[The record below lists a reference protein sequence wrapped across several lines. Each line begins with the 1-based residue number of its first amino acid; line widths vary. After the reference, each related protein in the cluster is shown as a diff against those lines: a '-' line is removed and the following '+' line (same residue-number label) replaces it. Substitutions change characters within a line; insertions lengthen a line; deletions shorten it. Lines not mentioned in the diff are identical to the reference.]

1 MLCLKTTLETRDIS
15 NSGFAISLSTHLN
28 AIAFPIATM
37 ANGNSDENEDESL
50 FVQSAEA
57 PPGDFADAAMDELLL
72 REQDAPAPPAPED
85 SGLTPIERARILN
98 QQSQQQQVDTYR
110 FFKTH
115 PVTLSTVLPFQKEI
129 VIKMLA
135 KDSLLILGRGL
146 GMVKI
151 ASNLIHAIDVAGNSL
166 NDLDMSKPKD
176 LRPNS
181 KAEQSLVI
189 VLGALDRELDTIKE
203 DLRELAIIDGISTI
217 FPEDEDLVTDD
228 ESTSQ
233 TEQKPAKNHHRGVTI
248 LKTDSRYTVEKR
260 ASLYA
265 KGGVY
270 IVTSRIFIVDLLSNV
285 IDSSKITGIVV
296 MHADRITHHS
306 TESFILRV
314 FRQKNKLG
322 FIKALSDVP
331 ENFSGFSPLATVMR
345 NLRVSQAFLWP
356 RFHVEV
362 DDSLNLKHLM
372 YKSSRTGQLKRP
384 QTADISSVIEIE
396 VELTESMKQI
406 QTTIMACIE
415 ECLGRIKK
423 LYSQIDIDFWNLD
436 SAMSQN
442 FDYIVRKQM
451 DPIWHRLSSK
461 TKRDV
466 FDLTTLRQLLVNMPS
481 YDPITFYKAI
491 DTIFFQGIPQ
501 PGTLRD
507 PDSRMLFSDSFETL
521 LEVSRR
527 RVFGSRSK
535 SNTSD
540 KTKHSIEELPKWDQ
554 LAKILEEIGVEK
566 SKQTAMDGPI
576 LILCK
581 DRKTCRQLS
590 WFLRTM
596 TTVESS
602 GFKFYSGEKYLNTL
616 LNDFRDWRKSLV
628 VVRRQLDAN
637 RRENNNTGNQSGNYK
652 STTNNNS
659 SIRGANNNSN
669 NNDASRGGR
678 PLNKR
683 RRVRGDSAVAVN
695 SQVSSRVPINTV
707 DNVNAADP
715 DLEIM
720 EATSDDGTKTEE
732 VEEDEGF
739 EVVNVQDSVQILD
752 SNELILIHTYDKQN
766 QEESLLQEISP
777 SFIIMY
783 EPDTTFIRRAEI
795 YRSSNPYK
803 QVRVYFMYYGM
814 SVEEQRYLA
823 AVRKE
828 KDAFTRLV
836 REKASLPITIVND
849 LDTEDPEAVYNR
861 ISKAGTAG
869 NNNTKTR
876 IAGGQIINRLP
887 REPMRIL
894 VDHREF
900 MSSLPNMIHLKHISV
915 IPLQLTVGDYILSP
929 KICVE
934 RKSIPDLVASFNS
947 GRLYTQC
954 QAMFRYYEQ
963 PVLLIEFDEA
973 KSFSFETFS
982 DLPGGGGGAL
992 ANNTISSAE
1001 RSKLIRG
1008 DIQAKLVILLLHYPK
1023 LNIIWSSSPEQTSE
1037 IFYNL
1042 KISHGSQEPNIDISM
1057 SYGLKDD
1064 LIAESDRDYN
1074 HTAID
1079 LLKSIPG
1086 VTEANF
1092 RTLINTYRSLQDLV
1106 KADTKELEELLGHAS
1121 GKKVY
1126 EFINKS
1132 FN

>member
-1 MLCLKTTLETRDIS
+1 MT
-15 NSGFAISLSTHLN
+15 
-28 AIAFPIATM
+28 
-37 ANGNSDENEDESL
+37 NGNRDDNEEESL
-50 FVQSAEA
+50 FVQSTEA
-57 PPGDFADAAMDELLL
+57 PTDDLADAAMDELLQ
-72 REQDAPAPPAPED
+72 REKDSLVVPVAED
-85 SGLTPIERARILN
+85 DDLTPVEKARILN
-98 QQSQQQQVDTYR
+98 QQSQQQQTDTYR

-115 PVTLSTVLPFQKEI
+115 PITLSTVLPFQKEI
-129 VIKMLA
+129 IIKMLA

-146 GMVKI
+146 GMVKV
-151 ASNLIHAIDVAGNSL
+151 ASNLIHAIDVAGNGL
-166 NDLDMSKPKD
+166 NDLDMTKPKD

-181 KAEQSLVI
+181 KSEQSLVI
-189 VLGALDRELDTIKE
+189 VLGALDRELDTIRE
-203 DLRELAIIDGISTI
+203 ELRELAIIDGIGTI
-217 FPEDEDLVTDD
+217 FPEDEDLITDD
-228 ESTSQ
+228 KSSQ
-233 TEQKPAKNHHRGVTI
+233 QINHEPPKNRHRGVTI

-260 ASLYA
+260 VSLYA
-265 KGGVY
+265 KGGVF
-270 IVTSRIFIVDLLSNV
+270 IVTSRIFIVDILSNV
-285 IDSSKITGIVV
+285 IDPTKITGIVV

-314 FRQKNKLG
+314 FRQKNKFG

-331 ENFSGFSPLATVMR
+331 ENFSGFSPLASVIR
-345 NLRVSQAFLWP
+345 NLRVSQVFLWP

-362 DDSLNLKHLM
+362 DDSLTLKHLM
-372 YKSSRTGQLKRP
+372 YTSSRTGQLKRP
-384 QTADISSVIEIE
+384 QTADVSSVIEIE

-406 QTTIMACIE
+406 QTVIMACIE

-423 LYSQIDIDFWNLD
+423 LYAQIDIDFWNLD

-442 FDYIVRKQM
+442 FDFIVRKQM

-466 FDLTTLRQLLVNMPS
+466 FDLTTLRQLLVNLPS

-491 DTIFFQGIPQ
+491 DTIYFQGIPQ

-507 PDSRMLFSDSFETL
+507 PDSRLLFSDSFESL
-521 LEVSRR
+521 LEISRR
-527 RVFGSRSK
+527 RVLGDRPKFNLQTKSK
-535 SNTSD
+535 HD
-540 KTKHSIEELPKWDQ
+540 IEELPKWDQ
-554 LAKILEEIGVEK
+554 LAKILEEIGIDK
-566 SKQTAMDGPI
+566 SKHNDMDGPI

-581 DRKTCRQLS
+581 DRKTCRQIS

-596 TTVESS
+596 TETESS
-602 GFKFYSGEKYLNTL
+602 GFKFYSGQNFLNTL
-616 LNDFRDWRKSLV
+616 LNDFRDWRRSLV
-628 VVRRQLDAN
+628 AVRRQLDAN
-637 RRENNNTGNQSGNYK
+637 RREANNTANQSENNNHD
-652 STTNNNS
+652 TNNN
-659 SIRGANNNSN
+659 NHNNSN
-669 NNDASRGGR
+669 NNNGIKSGK

-683 RRVRGDSAVAVN
+683 RRVRGDSAVAAN
-695 SQVSSRVPINTV
+695 SQVSSRSSASIA
-707 DNVNAADP
+707 DDVNAADP
-715 DLEIM
+715 DLEMI
-720 EATSDDGTKTEE
+720 EATFHEVTKTEDF
-732 VEEDEGF
+732 EEDEGF
-739 EVVNVQDSVQILD
+739 EIVNVQNTIQILD
-752 SNELILIHTYDKQN
+752 PNDLILIHTYDKQN

-803 QVRVYFMYYGM
+803 EVRVYFMYYGM

-836 REKASLPITIVND
+836 REKAGLPITIVNE
-849 LDTEDPEAVYNR
+849 LDAEDPEVVYKR
-861 ISKAGTAG
+861 LSKAGTAG

-876 IAGGQIINRLP
+876 IAGGQIVNRLP
-887 REPMRIL
+887 QEPMRIL

-900 MSSLPNMIHLKHISV
+900 MSSLPNMIHLKHIRV
-915 IPLQLTVGDYILSP
+915 VPLQLTVGDYIISP

-934 RKSIPDLVASFNS
+934 RKSIPDLISSFNS

-963 PVLLIEFDEA
+963 PVLLIEFDES

-982 DLPGGGGGAL
+982 DLPGGGGGF

-1001 RSKLIRG
+1001 RSKLIKS
-1008 DIQAKLVILLLHYPK
+1008 DIQAKLVILLLQYPK

-1037 IFYNL
+1037 IFYHL
-1042 KISHGSQEPNIDISM
+1042 KISYNSQEPDIDISM

-1074 HTAID
+1074 HAAID

-1106 KADTKELEELLGHAS
+1106 KADKDELETLLGPAA
-1121 GKKVY
+1121 GKKVF
-1126 EFINKS
+1126 EFFDKS
-1132 FN
+1132 FS